1 MKTIKSIAE
10 AFSQRMA
17 INPDMLKV
25 IASRIGVR
33 SAEELEESQR
43 KMAVLPEMARL
54 RFPPPKRK
62 ANNEKASSSVSSS
75 FSPLSSSAERG
86 SGEKPQWPILQCEN
100 VFVLPGVPQFFE
112 EKMGTICE
120 HFLEGRE
127 VFSAKVALAVE
138 ESTFASKLNS
148 IVNRFPTVAFGSYPY
163 FNTNSNDGGGNG
175 KGGGEGKGVFK
186 EGEREFITI
195 ITVESVASAA
205 DVDGALAA
213 VLEGVQDQYGED
225 DTVLRVT
232 RRSNS
237 T

>member
-1 MKTIKSIAE
+1 M
-10 AFSQRMA
+10 
-17 INPDMLKV
+17 
-25 IASRIGVR
+25 
-33 SAEELEESQR
+33 
-43 KMAVLPEMARL
+43 
-54 RFPPPKRK
+54 
-62 ANNEKASSSVSSS
+62 
-75 FSPLSSSAERG
+75 
-86 SGEKPQWPILQCEN
+86 
-100 VFVLPGVPQFFE
+100 
-112 EKMGTICE
+112 
-120 HFLEGRE
+120 
-127 VFSAKVALAVE
+127 
-138 ESTFASKLNS
+138 
-148 IVNRFPTVAFGSYPY
+148 NRFPTVAFGSYPY